1 MTYILE
7 FSMLGHTEL
16 LKDGDWQMRY
26 LSYISGLF
34 LIFS

>member
-1 MTYILE
+1 MTYLLE

-16 LKDGDWQMRY
+16 LKDEDCQMRY

-34 LIFS
+34 IIFS